1 MPRLDHIAIL
11 LVEPQSAG
19 NVGAVARVMK
29 NFGFS
34 RLVLIDSKTELTPE
48 AYHRACGADD
58 ILQDA
63 KYRATLPEA
72 VREFALAVGTSSR
85 LVEWIPNAMRPS
97 EMASRLNQYG
107 STDEIALIFGP
118 ERTGLTN
125 QHLRY
130 CQWLMT
136 IPTETDFESLNLSH
150 AVAIACY
157 EVRQAWNDSGDI
169 GRALKAASVGQ
180 VESFMQGLELALS
193 QIGFL
198 NTQNPQQVLATVR
211 QMLARAS
218 LEERDVQI
226 LRGILRQWN
235 WYSAQSRREPASK

>member
-1 MPRLDHIAIL
+1 
-11 LVEPQSAG
+11 
-19 NVGAVARVMK
+19 
-29 NFGFS
+29 
-34 RLVLIDSKTELTPE
+34 
-48 AYHRACGADD
+48 
-58 ILQDA
+58 
-63 KYRATLPEA
+63 
-72 VREFALAVGTSSR
+72 
-85 LVEWIPNAMRPS
+85 
-97 EMASRLNQYG
+97 MASRLNQYG
-107 STDEIALIFGP
+107 STDEIALVFGP

-150 AVAIACY
+150 AVAIVCY

-198 NTQNPQQVLATVR
+198 NTQNPQQVLLTVR

-235 WYSAQSRREPASK
+235 WYSAQSRREPAGK